1 MVLVEVGDETGRMVD
16 AVDKVVDDAEINTF
30 SFENTGVFF
39 LKTGNNSL
47 GSRVKLVAGSRVDP
61 NELV

>member
-1 MVLVEVGDETGRMVD
+1 MVD
-16 AVDKVVDDAEINTF
+16 AVDKVVDDAEINVL
-30 SFENTGVFF
+30 SFENKGVFF

-47 GSRVKLVAGSRVDP
+47 GRSVRFVAGSRVDP

>member
-1 MVLVEVGDETGRMVD
+1 MVLVEVGDEIGRMVD
-16 AVDKVVDDAEINTF
+16 AVDKVVDDAEINA
-30 SFENTGVFF
+30 FENTGVFF

-47 GSRVKLVAGSRVDP
+47 GSRVKLIAGSRVDP

>member
-1 MVLVEVGDETGRMVD
+1 MVLVEVGEEIGRMVD
-16 AVDKVVDDAEINTF
+16 AVDKVVDDAEINAL

-47 GSRVKLVAGSRVDP
+47 GSRVKFVAGSRVDP
-61 NELV
+61 NEFV